1 MSIPGSPTVLIMS
14 GSVSLYLFPSAAGEA
29 ALMVTEEGS
38 DCRPDQSPQCLFLK
52 EKFVLGSLDT
62 G

>member
-1 MSIPGSPTVLIMS
+1 MSIPGSPTVFIMS
-14 GSVSLYLFPSAAGEA
+14 GSGSLYLFPSAA
-29 ALMVTEEGS
+29 LMVTEQGS
-38 DCRPDQSPQCLFLK
+38 DYRPDQSAQCLFLK